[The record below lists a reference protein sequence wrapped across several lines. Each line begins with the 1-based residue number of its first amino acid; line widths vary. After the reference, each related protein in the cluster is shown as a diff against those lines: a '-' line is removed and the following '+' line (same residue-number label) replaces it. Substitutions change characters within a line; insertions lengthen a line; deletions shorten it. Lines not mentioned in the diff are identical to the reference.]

1 MHENAS
7 RKNNSDDYVVEQS
20 SGLQIDN
27 LSKVSGK
34 ELFRDS
40 QYLVNV
46 LHLRTGI
53 YFSNSFVVVLFVV
66 KIRRPYVCL
75 LQENHVALHDLPI
88 NTGSCPSVTGIGL

>member
-1 MHENAS
+1 M
-7 RKNNSDDYVVEQS
+7 VEQS

-53 YFSNSFVVVLFVV
+53 YFRNSFVVVLFVV

-75 LQENHVALHDLPI
+75 SHENHVALPANQYRILSISYRDRLVI
-88 NTGSCPSVTGIGL
+88 NI

>member
-1 MHENAS
+1 MNENAS

-53 YFSNSFVVVLFVV
+53 YFRNSFVVGVV
-66 KIRRPYVCL
+66 CCQNQKTVC
-75 LQENHVALHDLPI
+75 VPDRK
-88 NTGSCPSVTGIGL
+88 SVV